1 MKYLI
6 ALSVIISCCNAATSI
21 LKPAGSQDT
30 PINVIANNYTDVDG
44 TLLQGY
50 LSLPDDIDNNTK
62 RSAVIILHDADGP
75 TDYEKQRAS
84 IISSQNGYIG
94 FAADMFGYNVEL
106 PENSWGSG
114 QSFMSQFFTNE
125 TLFTQRIQA
134 AVDHVQSLDEVD
146 ASKVSMIGYCF
157 GGTGIVTYLNNNGEV
172 KDDSSIPV
180 AAAIGVHPSLLDWP
194 SPKGNIDIP
203 ALFLTGGADFLT
215 GPEAMLKLETDMEMG
230 SSNSSVN
237 TPWETIRYAKIEH
250 AFSNFYSDRYDAR
263 ADARSWE
270 SGLTFLAEEFGEQS
284 DIQSSPPIM
293 EADVMTVDYLDG
305 IYSLMGYV
313 AMPKDAEKEALLPA
327 VIILSQDMEQGSQ
340 LATEQRDMGY
350 IGFSADLDG
359 MDDSNTTEVISRVS
373 ATINH
378 VKTMDG
384 VDPNK
389 VALAGFGGIGGTAAI
404 YYAMYQD
411 TDMAIKA
418 ISSFQANL
426 NEVANSTLVTDML
439 KSAMSDSAGG
449 GAAWGG
455 GGGGGGGGTWGGE
468 TNVSDGGVSTETPSN
483 NWGNNDSGGRQLSDT
498 ITSTPQIL
506 IQSGADED
514 EMENVIKIEQ
524 ALMSIGANYELSRFS
539 TFDERATTRSMDQM
553 DTLLTDVFSDI
564 TTDEDIFP
572 TETTP
577 GTEENDLEPE
587 VEEKSEPVVEEE
599 EEEFIADDS
608 SAESL
613 LVATWIGFFVFGIT
627 LF

>member
-6 ALSVIISCCNAATSI
+6 ALSVIISCCNVATAI

-30 PINVIANNYTDVDG
+30 PINVIAQNYTDIDG

-50 LSLPDDIDNNTK
+50 LSLPDDIDMNDK
-62 RSAVIILHDADGP
+62 RGAVIILHDADGP

-84 IISSQNGYIG
+84 ILSSQNGYIG

-146 ASKVSMIGYCF
+146 ASKVAMIGYCF

-194 SPKGNIDIP
+194 SPEGNIEIP

-215 GPEAMLKLETDMEMG
+215 GPQAMLKLETDMEMG

-237 TPWETIRYAKIEH
+237 TPWETIRYANIEH
-250 AFSNFYSDRYDAR
+250 AFSNWNSDRYDAR
-263 ADARSWE
+263 ADARSWQ

-284 DIQSSPPIM
+284 DSQSSPPIT
-293 EADVMTVDYLDG
+293 EADAVIVDYLDG
-305 IYSLMGYV
+305 TYPLMGYV

-350 IGFSADLDG
+350 IGFAADLDG
-359 MDDSNTTEVISRVS
+359 VNVSNTTQVISRVS
-373 ATINH
+373 ATIDH

-404 YYAMYQD
+404 YYALHQD
-411 TDMAIKA
+411 TDMAVKA

-426 NEVANSTLVTDML
+426 NEVANSTLVADML
-439 KSAMSDSAGG
+439 KSAMSDSTGD
-449 GAAWGG
+449 GAAWG

-468 TNVSDGGVSTETPSN
+468 TIDSDGGDSVPSN

-498 ITSTPQIL
+498 ITSKTQIL

-539 TFDERATTRSMDQM
+539 TFDERANTRSMDQM
-553 DTLLTDVFSDI
+553 DTILTEVFSDI
-564 TTDEDIFP
+564 ATDEDTLP
-572 TETTP
+572 TETTL
-577 GTEENDLEPE
+577 GTEESDLEPA
-587 VEEKSEPVVEEE
+587 VVEEE
-599 EEEFIADDS
+599 EEEFIVDDS

-613 LVATWIGFFVFGIT
+613 LVATWLGFVVFGIT

>member
-1 MKYLI
+1 
-6 ALSVIISCCNAATSI
+6 
-21 LKPAGSQDT
+21 
-30 PINVIANNYTDVDG
+30 
-44 TLLQGY
+44 
-50 LSLPDDIDNNTK
+50 
-62 RSAVIILHDADGP
+62 
-75 TDYEKQRAS
+75 
-84 IISSQNGYIG
+84 
-94 FAADMFGYNVEL
+94 
-106 PENSWGSG
+106 
-114 QSFMSQFFTNE
+114 
-125 TLFTQRIQA
+125 
-134 AVDHVQSLDEVD
+134 
-146 ASKVSMIGYCF
+146 
-157 GGTGIVTYLNNNGEV
+157 
-172 KDDSSIPV
+172 
-180 AAAIGVHPSLLDWP
+180 
-194 SPKGNIDIP
+194 
-203 ALFLTGGADFLT
+203 
-215 GPEAMLKLETDMEMG
+215 MEMG

-284 DIQSSPPIM
+284 DSQSSPPII
-293 EADVMTVDYLDG
+293 EADVVTVDYLDG
-305 IYSLMGYV
+305 NYALTGNV
-313 AMPKDAEKEALLPA
+313 ALPKDTEKEELLPA

-373 ATINH
+373 ATIDH
-378 VKTMDG
+378 VKTIDG

-411 TDMAIKA
+411 TDMAVKA

-426 NEVANSTLVTDML
+426 NEVANSTLVADML
-439 KSAMSDSAGG
+439 KSAMSDSTGDG
-449 GAAWGG
+449 SAWGS

-468 TNVSDGGVSTETPSN
+468 TSDSDGGDSAPSN
-483 NWGNNDSGGRQLSDT
+483 NWGNNNSGRRLLSDT
-498 ITSTPQIL
+498 NTSTPQIL

-539 TFDERATTRSMDQM
+539 TFDERANTRSMDQM
-553 DTLLTDVFSDI
+553 KTILTEVFSDI
-564 TTDEDIFP
+564 ATDEDILP

-577 GTEENDLEPE
+577 GTEESDQE
-587 VEEKSEPVVEEE
+587 VEEESEPAVVEEE
-599 EEEFIADDS
+599 GEEPITDDS
-608 SAESL
+608 SAKSL
-613 LVATWIGFFVFGIT
+613 LVATWLVGFVVTGIS